1 MRIQLGNHHSKSPFT
16 TISLFAQQNPE
27 FSEGSI
33 KWLIFNKRSELLD
46 KHVICYWGN
55 KVLIHTENFYNYIL
69 AGGTQ
74 NISSSETVMKNP

>member
-1 MRIQLGNHHSKSPFT
+1 MMKKLLSNRQSNSPFT
-16 TISLFAQQNPE
+16 TIALFAQQNPE

-55 KVLIHTENFYNYIL
+55 KVLIHKENFYNYIL
-69 AGGTQ
+69 EGGTQ
-74 NISSSETVMKNP
+74 NISSG

>member
-1 MRIQLGNHHSKSPFT
+1 MRTQLGNHHSKSPFT
-16 TISLFAQQNPE
+16 TIALFVQQNPE

-55 KVLIHTENFYNYIL
+55 KILIHTENFYNYIL